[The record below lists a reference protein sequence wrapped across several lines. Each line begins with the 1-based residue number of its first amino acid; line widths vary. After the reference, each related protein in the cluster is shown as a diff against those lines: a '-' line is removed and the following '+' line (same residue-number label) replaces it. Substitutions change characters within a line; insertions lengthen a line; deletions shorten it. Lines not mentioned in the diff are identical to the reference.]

1 MVLLPDN
8 SDYRDS
14 IKFTIINNTPYHFE
28 ITPQIGL
35 AYYDGM
41 DDGNYNPSIGSFN
54 LVTDYPALYSGGK
67 EYLNLIEGKTIIYPP
82 FSISS
87 NNHCPVKS
95 C

>member
-1 MVLLPDN
+1 
-8 SDYRDS
+8 
-14 IKFTIINNTPYHFE
+14 
-28 ITPQIGL
+28 
-35 AYYDGM
+35 M

-54 LVTDYPALYSGGK
+54 LVTDYQALYSGGK